1 MISQDRGEISIS
13 DKTALGAVPVPLIDA
28 RGITKHYDGF
38 SLQGVSL
45 AVEPGQ
51 IVGFIGQNGAGKST
65 TIKALLGLIGL
76 DGGEARILGVP
87 AEGLAGASAAVKER
101 IGVVFDTVSM
111 PPHMKISEVG
121 KLMARAYRTWDQ
133 AVFEGHLRRF
143 KLDGG
148 KAIKEL
154 SRGMGMKLSL
164 ACALA
169 HDPQVLILD
178 EATAGLDPMAREEVL
193 EMLREFVAVEDAAG
207 NPQHA
212 ILMSSHITSDLDK
225 ISDTVVCI
233 DDGRIVF
240 TCAKEEITDLMGVAR
255 CRAADVEMLLADPR
269 VPCELRA
276 LHHDYGV
283 DVLVPDRFEFMRSFP
298 QVPCDRVTIDDYMAL
313 MLKGAVLHPRGAAAK
328 GGDAR

>member
-1 MISQDRGEISIS
+1 MMASI
-13 DKTALGAVPVPLIDA
+13 ANAPLIEA
-28 RGITKHYDGF
+28 RDIIKHYDGF
-38 SLQGVSL
+38 ALQGVSL

-76 DGGEARILGVP
+76 DGGEARILGVS
-87 AEGLAGASAAVKER
+87 AEGIAASSTDVKEH

-121 KLMARAYRTWDQ
+121 KLMARAYRTWDR
-133 AVFEGHLRRF
+133 AAFEKHLRRF
-143 KLDGG
+143 KLDEG

-178 EATAGLDPMAREEVL
+178 EATAGLDPMARDEVL
-193 EMLREFVAVEDAAG
+193 DMLREFVAVEDAAG

-225 ISDTVVCI
+225 IADTVVCI

-240 TCAKEEITDLMGVAR
+240 SCDKDEICDLMGVAR
-255 CRAADVEMLLADPR
+255 CRAAEVEQVLASAHAPAEVR
-269 VPCELRA
+269 V
-276 LHHDYGV
+276 LHHDFGV
-283 DVLVPDRFEFMRSFP
+283 DVLVPDRFEFMRAFP
-298 QVPCDRVTIDDYMAL
+298 QIPCDRVSIDDYMAL
-313 MLKGAVLHPRGAAAK
+313 MLKGAVPHPRAAAQE